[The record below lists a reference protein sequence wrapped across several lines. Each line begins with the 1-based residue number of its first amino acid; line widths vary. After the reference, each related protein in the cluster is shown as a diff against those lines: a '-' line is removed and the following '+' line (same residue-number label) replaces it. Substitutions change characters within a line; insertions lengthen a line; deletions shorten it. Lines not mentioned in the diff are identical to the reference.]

1 MHLTNTK
8 IGLISLCLLMCNA
21 CSTQTVPQPRPILCP
36 QSNECG
42 GFSVQIR
49 TNGELAKAYVQAQQH
64 LALCITE
71 NQALKQCITEFNQQD
86 KQ

>member
-21 CSTQTVPQPRPILCP
+21 CSIQSVPQPRPILCP

-42 GFSVQIR
+42 GFSSQIR
-49 TNGELAKAYVQAQQH
+49 TNGELVKAYIQANQK
-64 LALCITE
+64 LRLCVME
-71 NQALKQCITEFNQQD
+71 NDALKKCITEFNQQE